1 MLERART
8 VHRFVNQLRLGSKH
22 KRNFWKKSSSN
33 TNVSETS
40 LETTNK
46 SSASIML
53 TNGVHTSNEAS
64 SNASHHVESSEMSFI
79 SMEHELGDISEQ
91 FYLVPSSE
99 RNVPS
104 KQQSESS
111 STYSDNFNFEW
122 VNDIISMYMTYDSE
136 VPKSTFPEA
145 DYEYYSNFL

>member
-1 MLERART
+1 MLEHSRT
-8 VHRFVNQLRLGSKH
+8 IHRFVNQLRLGSKH
-22 KRNFWKKSSSN
+22 KRNFWKKSSPN
-33 TNVSETS
+33 TNVSETIM
-40 LETTNK
+40 EPANK
-46 SSASIML
+46 YSACSML
-53 TNGVHTSNEAS
+53 INGVNTSKETS
-64 SNASHHVESSEMSFI
+64 SNTLHHVESAEMSFV

-104 KQQSESS
+104 KQNSESS
-111 STYSDNFNFEW
+111 STYSDSLDFEW

-136 VPKSTFPEA
+136 VPKSAFLEA